1 MQPDLWVGLDLSSFV
16 EMNLLLLQ
24 LWLDCLL
31 GFVLSYK
38 QSRMNNNVVI
48 QVNFIFLVKQIQ
60 HRR

>member
-1 MQPDLWVGLDLSSFV
+1 MQPDLWVSLDLSSFV